1 MTEQTQTQRKV
12 KVDLHMHG
20 PIGFQEFWLKDQ
32 GYGGKNLLRLIAD
45 SCLDKGVGITAITSD
60 EDEIPRGS
68 IHDRFNYLINKF
80 ALTLPKGYEFSRF
93 GKNIGIVARNDEQL
107 FILNAQNVR
116 TNDEGKQV
124 GYNVIGT
131 NKIPNHRDLVETIK
145 LVNDK
150 NSDEEGYLIG
160 GPEHAFCDAHHGI
173 GDKEKLAK
181 LLPLMSFVEGHDAQ
195 IIWNVSEKIPVF
207 GKYRRGINDLA
218 QEFAQNYKKPW
229 IAVSNAHRIKDAGIA
244 YVEFDFD
251 KLDMTNPAKFS
262 KSLKTVVE
270 SNEFTN
276 HCGYQSK
283 AGWLDWVSSYAWG
296 TKLGLDKKSERE
308 MMQNKTWN

>member
-1 MTEQTQTQRKV
+1 MVETKIPRKV

-131 NKIPNHRDLVETIK
+131 NKIPNHRNLVETIK

-150 NSDEEGYLIG
+150 NSDEE
-160 GPEHAFCDAHHGI
+160 
-173 GDKEKLAK
+173 
-181 LLPLMSFVEGHDAQ
+181 
-195 IIWNVSEKIPVF
+195 
-207 GKYRRGINDLA
+207 
-218 QEFAQNYKKPW
+218 
-229 IAVSNAHRIKDAGIA
+229 
-244 YVEFDFD
+244 
-251 KLDMTNPAKFS
+251 
-262 KSLKTVVE
+262 
-270 SNEFTN
+270 
-276 HCGYQSK
+276 
-283 AGWLDWVSSYAWG
+283 
-296 TKLGLDKKSERE
+296 
-308 MMQNKTWN
+308 